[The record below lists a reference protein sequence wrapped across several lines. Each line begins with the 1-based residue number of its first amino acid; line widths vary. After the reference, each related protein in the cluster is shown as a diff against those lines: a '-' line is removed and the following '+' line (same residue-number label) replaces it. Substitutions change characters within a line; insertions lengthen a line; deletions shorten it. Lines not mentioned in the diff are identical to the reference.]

1 MLTAV
6 DSGDNDGVWVNGD
19 TIQLARV
26 HQLKES
32 LTNLWDSAINLIK
45 EEDDRLGDSGK
56 EPVGRV
62 KSSCSQATDL
72 FVGVVGQANQVA
84 LSHLRSAALND
95 RARHIGSKLI
105 DNLRF
110 ADAVATT
117 EQDGKS
123 RVGDERGDSVEGFEI
138 DCHWIL
144 RRGGLKIVFLIYIY
158 NVTRWKPQRKA

>member
-1 MLTAV
+1 
-6 DSGDNDGVWVNGD
+6 
-19 TIQLARV
+19 
-26 HQLKES
+26 
-32 LTNLWDSAINLIK
+32 LTNFWDSAINLIK

-62 KSSCSQATDL
+62 KSGCLHPADL
-72 FVGVVGQANQVA
+72 FVGVIGKANEVT
-84 LSHLRSAALND
+84 LGHLRGSALND
-95 RARHIGSKLI
+95 RARHVSSELI

-138 DCHWIL
+138 D
-144 RRGGLKIVFLIYIY
+144 
-158 NVTRWKPQRKA
+158 